1 MRIGKL
7 QVTTEFESD
16 EGVFESIKSYNIIE
30 VDAGTTSLIG
40 VSPVDDPTKD
50 IVWKYG
56 FNINDEYYL
65 DKVFNVMGKNTYDWV
80 EPMHGTDEDIY
91 S

>member
-1 MRIGKL
+1 MRVGKL

-30 VDAGTTSLIG
+30 VDVGTTSLIG
-40 VSPVDDPTKD
+40 VSPADDPTKD

>member
-1 MRIGKL
+1 MRVGKL

-30 VDAGTTSLIG
+30 VDAGTISLIG

-56 FNINDEYYL
+56 FNINSKDHL

-80 EPMHGTDEDIY
+80 EPMHDTEEDAN